1 MIKMK
6 RHYYVSDD
14 LNDLKAIEQELE
26 QSGLTTPQLHVLSE
40 KDAEVE
46 KHHLH
51 AIEAV
56 LKQDVVHSTQ
66 LGALVGIIA
75 AALILGLTYAMQWH
89 TTAVGWL
96 PFGFLAVII
105 LGFCTWEGGLVGIQ
119 IPNYQFKRFQA
130 LLKQGKHVFFVD
142 LDDDQ
147 HEILCEVVERH
158 STLTH
163 AGTGDAT
170 PSWVVRG
177 QDKFK
182 SVMKA
187 LT

>member
-1 MIKMK
+1 MQ

-14 LNDLKAIEQELE
+14 LNDLEAVARELE
-26 QSGLTTPQLHVLSE
+26 QSGLSSPQIHVLSE
-40 KDAEVE
+40 NDAEVE

-66 LGALVGIIA
+66 LGAVVGIIG

-89 TTAVGWL
+89 TSAAGWL
-96 PFGFLAVII
+96 PSGFLAVIV
-105 LGFCTWEGGLVGIQ
+105 LGFCAWEGGLVGIQ

-130 LLKQGKHVFFVD
+130 LLKQGKHIFFVD
-142 LDDDQ
+142 VDANQ
-147 HEILCEVVERH
+147 YEVLCQVVKRH
-158 STLTH
+158 DALIH

-170 PSWVVRG
+170 PYWVVKG
-177 QDKFK
+177 QDKYNH
-182 SVMKA
+182 VMKV
-187 LT
+187 LP

>member
-1 MIKMK
+1 MQ

-14 LNDLKAIEQELE
+14 LNDLEAVERELE
-26 QSGLTTPQLHVLSE
+26 RSGLSSPQLHVLSE
-40 KDAEVE
+40 NDAEVE

-66 LGALVGIIA
+66 LGAVVGIIG

-89 TTAVGWL
+89 TTAAGWL
-96 PFGFLAVII
+96 PSGFLAVIV
-105 LGFCTWEGGLVGIQ
+105 LGFCAWEGGLVGIQ

-142 LDDDQ
+142 VDTNQFEL
-147 HEILCEVVERH
+147 LNEVVERH
-158 STLTH
+158 ASLTH

-170 PSWVVRG
+170 PSWVVKG
-177 QDKFK
+177 QDKFN
-182 SVMKA
+182 SAMKA
-187 LT
+187 LP